1 MSINMK
7 SVFTSGLVAGI
18 IINISA
24 MGMVPI
30 VGNEMNTVL
39 ENRAL
44 PPLSSGAMAYFGI
57 MSFILGIFLVWFYA
71 AMSPRFGPGIKTAV
85 IVSVVVWFLTYFWSN
100 ASMVAFGFMPFT
112 LTVIGTAWGLVE
124 LLVASVIA
132 TRLYKE

>member
-1 MSINMK
+1 MSINIK
-7 SVFTSGLVAGI
+7 NVFTSGLVAGI

-57 MSFILGIFLVWFYA
+57 MSFCY
-71 AMSPRFGPGIKTAV
+71 S
-85 IVSVVVWFLTYFWSN
+85 IV
-100 ASMVAFGFMPFT
+100 
-112 LTVIGTAWGLVE
+112 
-124 LLVASVIA
+124 
-132 TRLYKE
+132 